1 MRRGCVWPIR
11 RPCCLAGAFSLP
23 RPSASA
29 ILGSCVVL
37 PEPVSPQTM
46 TTWCCCI
53 ARHDFLAPA
62 ETGSDSGKVM
72 SGTGKAGG
80 SKPAI
85 SAAGAW
91 PSSGACTNAPQGFP
105 AYACLTLCR
114 TLPRLRQPPHPPM
127 STVFNFTFV
136 PWFRSVAPYI
146 HMHRGKTFVVGDRGR
161 SDRRGQAA
169 AHRAG
174 PGADPEHGRE
184 GRAGARLPAR
194 RSTSSSRPRAMRP
207 STRTACASPTKW
219 RSTARRRP
227 PASCATRSRPP
238 SARACPTRRWPAPR
252 CA

>member
-1 MRRGCVWPIR
+1 M
-11 RPCCLAGAFSLP
+11 
-23 RPSASA
+23 ASA
-29 ILGSCVVL
+29 ILGSWVVL

-46 TTWCCCI
+46 TTWWASI
-53 ARHDFLAPA
+53 AAVISSRLA
-62 ETGSDSGKVM
+62 ETGRDSGKVM
-72 SGTGKAGG
+72 LRDDKTAQLKARDY
-80 SKPAI
+80 PR
-85 SAAGAW
+85 
-91 PSSGACTNAPQGFP
+91 SS
-105 AYACLTLCR
+105 LTLSAN
-114 TLPRLRQPPHPPM
+114 PSPPPM

-146 HMHRGKTFVVGDRGR
+146 HMHRGKTFVVGHRGR
-161 SDRRGQAA
+161 GHRGGQAA

-184 GRAGARLPAR
+184 DRAGARLPAR

-219 RSTARRRP
+219 RWTARRKP

-238 SARACPTRRWPAPR
+238 SARACPTRRWPAPP